1 MLFRNPQA
9 FAAILMIAGT
19 SLLVYFGEQWYRLPP
34 WSEAEIE
41 QSVELNLAMDLQRL
55 GPHLR
60 PTGEKLERLRQ
71 LVRGEVEGQ
80 INRERHDLERWI
92 GAGLLLAVLGLGQW
106 AAVSRRK

>member
-19 SLLVYFGEQWYRLPP
+19 SLLVYFGEQWYRLPQ

-41 QSVELNLAMDLQRL
+41 QSVELNLALDLKRL

-60 PTGEKLERLRQ
+60 PSSEKLEHLRR

-80 INRERHDLERWI
+80 IKRERHALERWI

-106 AAVSRRK
+106 VAVARRK